1 MYIFLYKGLR
11 LLPAGMEVWEVWFGE
26 SDEEYAV
33 RIMIAHSPVLALVEL
48 DNTKF
53 QVVTF
58 TTP

>member
-1 MYIFLYKGLR
+1 
-11 LLPAGMEVWEVWFGE
+11 MEVWEVWFGE